1 MRYYKEA
8 SHHRADQS
16 IVFKSIKNP
25 IADAVMAS
33 AKMVNI
39 TGKLPNFTVFMLGHI
54 PINSGEYL
62 GELCKNNLIKISGSD
77 Y

>member
-1 MRYYKEA
+1 MREFKEA
-8 SHHRADQS
+8 SRHRADHS

-33 AKMVNI
+33 AKMASI
-39 TGKLPNFTVFMLGHI
+39 TGKLPNLTVFMLGHI

-62 GELCKNNLIKISGSD
+62 GELIQKRP